1 MEAMILNWV
10 QAIDVEIWNFYLL
23 KDIQSPLNFFV
34 YCKPNDVYFTY
45 LKLRC
50 SDPQFTARSQKCLV
64 EPGAVL
70 QYGSSAGI
78 LYNVHCVVYSVHSCV
93 NLCRML
99 CYIQGFGEMSY
110 RQCVIY
116 TCSEWNTL
124 SLVTQMDSVLV
135 NFKEPPHKKGCKT
148 WIHMEWK

>member
-1 MEAMILNWV
+1 MEAKILKWL

-78 LYNVHCVVYSVHSCV
+78 LYTVSCTVYTVV
-93 NLCRML
+93 
-99 CYIQGFGEMSY
+99 
-110 RQCVIY
+110 
-116 TCSEWNTL
+116 
-124 SLVTQMDSVLV
+124 
-135 NFKEPPHKKGCKT
+135 
-148 WIHMEWK
+148 